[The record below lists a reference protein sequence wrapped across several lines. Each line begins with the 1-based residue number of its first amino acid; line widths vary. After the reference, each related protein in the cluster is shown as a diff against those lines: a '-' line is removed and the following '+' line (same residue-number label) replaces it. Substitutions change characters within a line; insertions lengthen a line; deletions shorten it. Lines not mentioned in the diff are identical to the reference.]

1 MQVDQKQEAS
11 AAPEAGPSEPV
22 PSSSSAPPPT
32 TSSSTTNGTTP
43 AVNGAAVV
51 GDVEMGDSLP
61 EGASE
66 VIYINNLN
74 EKIKLDGSPSPS
86 ALACAEADV
95 LARWFAVMKQ
105 SLKTLFKQY
114 GNVLDVVAH
123 RSIRMRGQAFVTLD
137 SKDAAAKA
145 VAEVKGF
152 PLYGKPMVSL
162 CCWGSYDGETG
173 AAKENGS

>member
-1 MQVDQKQEAS
+1 
-11 AAPEAGPSEPV
+11 
-22 PSSSSAPPPT
+22 
-32 TSSSTTNGTTP
+32 
-43 AVNGAAVV
+43 
-51 GDVEMGDSLP
+51 MGDALP

-74 EKIKLDGSPSPS
+74 EKIKLDGSPSLPPRAS
-86 ALACAEADV
+86 RSRALTFSRGD
-95 LARWFAVMKQ
+95 AVMKQ

-152 PLYGKPMVSL
+152 PLYGKPMVSPHAEKSR
-162 CCWGSYDGETG
+162 GDGGG
-173 AAKENGS
+173 AARENGS